1 MLEILSKNNDLWLK
15 MALQICRDEDTA
27 KDLVQDMYLY
37 MSDKQGV
44 FSDGYIYFVI
54 KDLFL
59 QSKDKRYLRNRFEF
73 IELTDNFDLNIDTYD
88 YDEDQRIQRDLD
100 HIKEAL
106 SSCGIYKA
114 IVADSF
120 LEGLRKVSRNSG
132 IAINTVQKYRKYLK
146 ETAWQRKQKD

>member
-27 KDLVQDMYLY
+27 KDLVQDMYVY
-37 MSDKQGV
+37 MADKQGV

-59 QSKDKRYLRNRFEF
+59 QSKDKRYLKNRFEF
-73 IELTDNFDLNIDTYD
+73 IELTENFDLNIDTYD
-88 YDEDQRIQRDLD
+88 YDEDQRLQRDLD

-132 IAINTVQKYRKYLK
+132 IAINTVQKHRKYLK
-146 ETAWQRKQKD
+146 EMAWQRKSKE